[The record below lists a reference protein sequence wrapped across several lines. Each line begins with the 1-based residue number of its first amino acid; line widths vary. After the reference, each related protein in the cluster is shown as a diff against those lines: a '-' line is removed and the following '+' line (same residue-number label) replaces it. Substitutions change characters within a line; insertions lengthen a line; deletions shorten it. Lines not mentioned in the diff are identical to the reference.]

1 MNDKG
6 NDSIVKPLHI
16 FSFRSVTPFRTK
28 FKTPIKKSNE
38 SLPQQSLLLNDTA
51 IKSDN
56 EFHNKT
62 HLSVPIKLHKKNLTQ
77 L

>member
-1 MNDKG
+1 MNDKV
-6 NDSIVKPLHI
+6 NDSIVKPLNI

-28 FKTPIKKSNE
+28 FKTTIKKNNK

-51 IKSDN
+51 IKSDD
-56 EFHNKT
+56 EFQNKT
-62 HLSVPIKLHKKNLTQ
+62 HLSVPIKFHKKNLTQ